1 MRRNIRSRH
10 SVVRAERSGKPP
22 KGTNNH
28 CKTGVSVHRAAIGLA
43 AKWRHR
49 PVSGVSDPQN
59 LFPALLLPEET

>member
-10 SVVRAERSGKPP
+10 SVVRAECSGKPP

-28 CKTGVSVHRAAIGLA
+28 CNTGVSVHRAALGFA

-49 PVSGVSDPQN
+49 PVSGGFSPQKT
-59 LFPALLLPEET
+59 FPPLSLPEET